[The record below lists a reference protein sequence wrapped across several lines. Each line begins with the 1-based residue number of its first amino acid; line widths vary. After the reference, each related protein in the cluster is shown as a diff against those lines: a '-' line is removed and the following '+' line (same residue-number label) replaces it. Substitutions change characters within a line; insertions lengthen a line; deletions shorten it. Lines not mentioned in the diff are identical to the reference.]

1 MGNLLILPTENSP
14 FIYGN
19 FERGEL
25 LILGRSTPIYIV
37 DIMKP
42 TEEWISNYLESNHNP
57 LHLHLDLCFYDT
69 PTSLMITSILRT
81 LKSSKCKFSVSW
93 YYYSED
99 EDMLE
104 EGEDLELLASI
115 PFRFVE
121 EAYKSE
127 TNILKTDTSPLVY
140 FDSTGDF
147 IIQGHC
153 NLENPL
159 VFFRPVLKW
168 LSENLVNP
176 VIEKVL
182 LDIHLLSVSSS
193 NVPYIKAVV
202 NIIEAIKYKDI
213 KTTIEW
219 NYSSKEIEKLGEEF
233 LNPLSSHYFFKQ
245 VNN

>member
-1 MGNLLILPTENSP
+1 MENVLILPTENSP

-25 LILGRSTPIYIV
+25 LILGRSTPINVV

-42 TEEWISNYLESNHNP
+42 TEEWLRNYLERNRNP

-69 PTSLMITSILRT
+69 PTSLMISGILRT
-81 LKSSKCKFSVSW
+81 LKSSKSTFSVSW
-93 YYYSED
+93 YYYSDD
-99 EDMLE
+99 EDMFE
-104 EGEDLELLASI
+104 EGEDLQLLADV
-115 PFRFVE
+115 PFRFIE
-121 EAYKSE
+121 ETYKTE
-127 TNILKTDTSPLVY
+127 TNILKTDTSPLIY

-147 IIQGHC
+147 VIHGHC

-159 VFFRPVLKW
+159 VFFRPALKW

-176 VIEKVL
+176 VIEKIS

-193 NVPYIKAVV
+193 NIPYVKALV
-202 NIIEAIKYKDI
+202 NIIEAIKHKDI

-219 NYSSKEIEKLGEEF
+219 NYSTKEIEKLGEEF
-233 LNPLSSHYFFKQ
+233 LNPLSTHYFFKKNQ
-245 VNN
+245 